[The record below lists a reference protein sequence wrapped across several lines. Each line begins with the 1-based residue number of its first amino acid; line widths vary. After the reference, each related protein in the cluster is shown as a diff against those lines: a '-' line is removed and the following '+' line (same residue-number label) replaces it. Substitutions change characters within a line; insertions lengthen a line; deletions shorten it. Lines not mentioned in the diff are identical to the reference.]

1 MAIAMIRARPLSRG
15 KGQSAVAC
23 AAYRACV
30 LLHDNY
36 YGKEHDYSKKSGHVD
51 GGVVLP
57 KGVTITREE
66 LWNLVEEA
74 EKRSDARFGKEVL
87 VALPKEFNEE
97 ENRIVALRIAICLS
111 EEHKA
116 DGSIDY
122 YPLQWDI
129 HGPHI
134 EAIIDDN
141 GNFVLDEEGKKMW
154 QSNDNKHV
162 HNMISE
168 RPWDF
173 ETGTFS
179 SKKDRYRNT
188 DEWLAAKK
196 LEIGEI
202 INSMLREKG
211 LPEVDFRSWEERN
224 AESIAKT
231 GKELEKPQRHQGPAR
246 TNVERKRRRR
256 LARKKMSID
265 DEIKLAEGELKK
277 MDVKTKSKKSSSNNA
292 KNQVAVVGNLVD
304 EISNNVAAN
313 LAKKQDA
320 TIIVSKKSSGQP
332 QQSVSIPEAKPKEK
346 KPQQPV
352 RSIPVPM
359 PKPARQHM
367 HSHSGPDHKCLIC
380 IPDGSDRCKFCKF
393 REDEW
398 GEEHSSG
405 HGR

>member
-256 LARKKMSID
+256 LARSKMEKDNELKKA
-265 DEIKLAEGELKK
+265 KGELKK
-277 MDVKTKSKKSSSNNA
+277 LEAKSKSTSSGKS
-292 KNQVAVVGNLVD
+292 KNQVPSLGNFAD
-304 EISNNVAAN
+304 EISSKVAAN
-313 LAKKQDA
+313 IAKKQEV
-320 TIIVSKKSSGQP
+320 TIVVSKGASRASK
-332 QQSVSIPEAKPKEK
+332 QSISAPEAKPKEN
-346 KPQQPV
+346 KPQQP
-352 RSIPVPM
+352 SHDIPLPM
-359 PKPARQHM
+359 PKPAGQQHG
-367 HSHSGPDHKCLIC
+367 HAHSGPDHKCFLC
-380 IPDGSDRCKFCKF
+380 IPDGSDRCKYCKF
-393 REDEW
+393 REDEL
-398 GEEHSSG
+398 GEEHSG
-405 HGR
+405 GYVR